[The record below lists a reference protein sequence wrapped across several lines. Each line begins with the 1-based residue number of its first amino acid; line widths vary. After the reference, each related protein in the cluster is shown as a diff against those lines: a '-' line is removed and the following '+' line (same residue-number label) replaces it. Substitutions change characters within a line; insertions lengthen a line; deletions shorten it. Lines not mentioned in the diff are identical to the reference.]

1 MAATAERPPSPSIP
15 VRRAA
20 QATTLDDLPLYLPR
34 LFYAFLGVVERK
46 LVETK
51 LSRYLQPGMGHVLLR
66 LYEGDD
72 CIIKDIARD
81 TRIANGTLTGLLK
94 RMEKSGLIECRRC
107 PEDGRAVRV
116 VLTELGRSLEPR
128 IRDFHRQIIGIVEQG
143 MTHGEV
149 HTAKALLNRMLQ
161 SLRTAEETM
170 RDAARKS
177 SRTAARS
184 RRKSNPR
191 K

>member
-1 MAATAERPPSPSIP
+1 MRSQASPAPAPRDAQPS
-15 VRRAA
+15 A
-20 QATTLDDLPLYLPR
+20 LDDLPLYLPR

-46 LVETK
+46 LEETQ
-51 LSRYLQPGMGHVLLR
+51 LSRHLQPGMGHVLLR

-107 PEDGRAVRV
+107 ADDGRAVRV
-116 VLTELGRSLEPR
+116 RLTPLGRSLQPR

-143 MTHGEV
+143 MTDGEV
-149 HTAKALLNRMLQ
+149 RVAKGLLNRMLQ

-170 RDAARKS
+170 RTAARKS

-184 RRKSNPR
+184 RRKTNPR